1 MGLLAAVATSAKG
14 TGSSEPHSKV
24 QFPPAAIEKD
34 ETKTSNMRGLR
45 HTHQSC
51 ATLLAS
57 MLIGSASQEGGCGTG
72 VFARHIEYSGY
83 RPLIY
88 HLTVGL
94 STPSA
99 ANNLRHL
106 SYGLPVLCLA
116 PSPVLY
122 HPIYRSLASKTYTA
136 DYYAANIQ

>member
-1 MGLLAAVATSAKG
+1 
-14 TGSSEPHSKV
+14 
-24 QFPPAAIEKD
+24 
-34 ETKTSNMRGLR
+34 MRGLR
-45 HTHQSC
+45 HTQQSG
-51 ATLLAS
+51 ANLLAS
-57 MLIGSASQEGGCGTG
+57 MLIGSVSQAGGCGTG

-106 SYGLPVLCLA
+106 SYGLPVLCLD
-116 PSPVLY
+116 PSPVLSY
-122 HPIYRSLASKTYTA
+122 LIYRSLAIMDGCA